1 MDKAN
6 AASSPEQISRADY
19 ERILPEE
26 IKQSREIQQLMA
38 QGVITQAQFE
48 AARKREAGEWKN

>member
-6 AASSPEQISRADY
+6 AASSSEQISRVDY
-19 ERILPEE
+19 EKILPK
-26 IKQSREIQQLMA
+26 IKQSREIQQLME

-48 AARKREAGEWKN
+48 AARKREAREWKN

>member
-6 AASSPEQISRADY
+6 AASSPEPISRVDY
-19 ERILPEE
+19 ERILPK
-26 IKQSREIQQLMA
+26 IKQSREIQQLME

-48 AARKREAGEWKN
+48 AARKREAREWKN

>member
-6 AASSPEQISRADY
+6 AASSSEQISRADY
-19 ERILPEE
+19 ERILPE
-26 IKQSREIQQLMA
+26 IKQPREIQQFMK

>member
-19 ERILPEE
+19 ERILPK
-26 IKQSREIQQLMA
+26 IKQSREIQQLME

-48 AARKREAGEWKN
+48 AARKREAREWKN

>member
-6 AASSPEQISRADY
+6 AASSPEQISRVDY
-19 ERILPEE
+19 ERILPK
-26 IKQSREIQQLMA
+26 IKQSREIQQLME

>member
-6 AASSPEQISRADY
+6 AASSPEPISRVDY
-19 ERILPEE
+19 ERILPK
-26 IKQSREIQQLMA
+26 IKQSREIQQLME

>member
-6 AASSPEQISRADY
+6 AASSPEQIPRVDY
-19 ERILPEE
+19 ERILPE
-26 IKQSREIQQLMA
+26 IKQSREIQQLME

>member
-6 AASSPEQISRADY
+6 AASSSEQISRVDY
-19 ERILPEE
+19 EKILPK
-26 IKQSREIQQLMA
+26 IKQSREIQQLME

-48 AARKREAGEWKN
+48 AARKREAGEWKS

>member
-6 AASSPEQISRADY
+6 AASSPEQISRVDY
-19 ERILPEE
+19 ERILPE
-26 IKQSREIQQLMA
+26 IKQSREIQQLME

>member
-19 ERILPEE
+19 ERILPK
-26 IKQSREIQQLMA
+26 IKQSREIQQLMD

-48 AARKREAGEWKN
+48 AARKREAREWKN

>member
-6 AASSPEQISRADY
+6 AASSPAQNSHVDY
-19 ERILPEE
+19 ERILPE
-26 IKQSREIQQLMA
+26 IKQPREIQQLME

-48 AARKREAGEWKN
+48 AARKREAGEWMN